1 MWDEKRKITRYRS
14 YVEAGGIEI
23 NVLAGEGWRDRGKS
37 SVFDLHLSLA
47 SLCKNKTKCWKHI
60 TLYYSVF
67 TKTCIFFKSPFSY
80 ILRKCDLEPRFYM
93 IFVIRHRRL
102 RREAVKFL

>member
-37 SVFDLHLSLA
+37 SGGMRD
-47 SLCKNKTKCWKHI
+47 
-60 TLYYSVF
+60 
-67 TKTCIFFKSPFSY
+67 
-80 ILRKCDLEPRFYM
+80 
-93 IFVIRHRRL
+93 
-102 RREAVKFL
+102 

>member
-1 MWDEKRKITRYRS
+1 MFWLGRD
-14 YVEAGGIEI
+14 GGIEAK
-23 NVLAGEGWRDRGKS
+23 VVADAGLKTP
-37 SVFDLHLSLA
+37 VFDPHLSLA
-47 SLCKNKTKCWKHI
+47 SLCKDKTKCWKHI

-102 RREAVKFL
+102 RHEAVKFL